1 MWRARKMSITNLDA
15 AFDHRRRDSKP
26 VAVKEKRPIG
36 ITDGSLTPTNQY
48 RSSTLPHEIRSQHS
62 FGGVSMTNQRHS
74 HFQHRRV
81 CGLEME
87 INPQPDTEHSHF
99 QHTVLGTVGMEMGI
113 RLARNL

>member
-1 MWRARKMSITNLDA
+1 MWGARKMSSSNLEA

-62 FGGVSMTNQRHS
+62 FGGASMNHQRHS
-74 HFQHRRV
+74 HAQHHRV
-81 CGLEME
+81 CVLEME
-87 INPQPDTEHSHF
+87 IDRQPDSEQFPFPTHSP
-99 QHTVLGTVGMEMGI
+99 LGLWEWKWKS
-113 RLARNL
+113 RLAGT

>member
-1 MWRARKMSITNLDA
+1 MSSANLEA
-15 AFDHRRRDSKP
+15 ALDYRRRDWMP
-26 VAVKEKRPIG
+26 VAVYPREKRPIG